1 MYGTVAKF
9 RVKPGQ
15 ESKLMQEMG
24 SYDGLNIDGYVGTTV
39 YRLDS
44 GNDEYLMAVVFRDK
58 ESYMKNADSP
68 DQNKRYATFRA
79 LLQADPQWQDGEIIY
94 SGK

>member
-44 GNDEYLMAVVFRDK
+44 GNDEYIMAVVFRDK
-58 ESYMKNADSP
+58 DSYMKNADSP
-68 DQNKRYATFRA
+68 DQVQNAVAFGT
-79 LLQADPQWQDGEIIY
+79 
-94 SGK
+94 